1 MSAQKFE
8 LKILIFE
15 DNRRIR
21 ESLELLLAGT
31 HGFEVAGTFENATHA
46 DHIASAYLPDVV
58 LMDIDMPGT
67 NGIEGVRLI
76 KESNPQVNIV
86 MFTVFEDEN
95 KLFDCLAAGAN
106 GYILKNTPA
115 PQLIQ
120 AIYEVCAGGA
130 PMSPGIARKV
140 LNSFRQNQS
149 ISHDYHLSNRELQ
162 ILELLVKG
170 FSYKMIGAECGIT
183 LDTVRTH
190 LKNIYTKLHVSSGKE
205 AITKALKNKIVPMD

>member
-1 MSAQKFE
+1 M
-8 LKILIFE
+8 KILIFE

-21 ESLELLLAGT
+21 ESLELLLSGT
-31 HGFEVAGTFENATHA
+31 PGFEVAGTFENANDAGQIVLEYT
-46 DHIASAYLPDVV
+46 PEVV

-76 KESNPQVNIV
+76 KESSPKTNII

-115 PQLIQ
+115 LHLIQ
-120 AIYEVCAGGA
+120 AIHEVCAGGA

-140 LNSFRQNQS
+140 LNSFAQKKNYS
-149 ISHDYHLSNRELQ
+149 KDYHLSNRELQ

-170 FSYKMIGAECGIT
+170 FSYKMIASECNIT

-190 LKNIYTKLHVSSGKE
+190 LKNIYTKLHVSCGKE
-205 AITKALKNKIVPMD
+205 AIAKALKDHIVPMDN

>member
-1 MSAQKFE
+1 M
-8 LKILIFE
+8 KILIFE

-21 ESLELLLAGT
+21 ESLELLLDGT
-31 HGFEVAGTFENATHA
+31 PGFQVSGAFENATDAGH
-46 DHIASAYLPDVV
+46 HASAYKPEVV

-67 NGIEGVRLI
+67 NGIQGVQLI
-76 KESNPQVNIV
+76 KESSPATNII

-140 LNSFRQNQS
+140 LNSFTQKKKFS
-149 ISHDYHLSNRELQ
+149 KDYFLSTREMQ

-170 FSYKMIGAECGIT
+170 FSYKMIASECTIAI
-183 LDTVRTH
+183 DTVRTH
-190 LKNIYTKLHVSSGKE
+190 LKNIYTKLHVSCGKE
-205 AITKALKNKIVPMD
+205 AIAKALKDRIVPLE

>member
-1 MSAQKFE
+1 M
-8 LKILIFE
+8 KILIFE
-15 DNRRIR
+15 DNRKIR
-21 ESLELLLAGT
+21 ESLEMLLSGVP
-31 HGFEVAGTFENATHA
+31 GFEVAGTFENASDA
-46 DHIASAYLPDVV
+46 YHIAGLYKPDVV

-76 KESNPQVNIV
+76 KESNPLINII

-95 KLFDCLAAGAN
+95 KLFDSLSAGAN

-120 AIYEVCAGGA
+120 AILDVKEGGA

-140 LNSFRQNQS
+140 LNSFAKKQS
-149 ISHDYHLSNRELQ
+149 APVDYHLSRREKE
-162 ILELLVKG
+162 ILELLVQG
-170 FSYKMIGAECGIT
+170 FSYKMIASECKIS

-190 LKNIYTKLHVSSGKE
+190 LKNIYVKLHVSCGKE
-205 AITKALKNKIVPMD
+205 AISKVLNEKITRME